1 MITVNCKLNDNN
13 LYSIVDKEFLDA
25 KIKKIDNGK
34 YIGNEDTFNSSFL
47 AIRSLF
53 KNNNFVKAIKSFT
66 RDCGNGDG
74 EEDLMEYYKY
84 LIANRRI

>member
-25 KIKKIDNGK
+25 KMKKIDNGK

>member
-25 KIKKIDNGK
+25 KMKKIDNGK

-66 RDCGNGDG
+66 RDCGNDDG